1 MEPWIPFVYDT
12 IKEIMPD
19 VIVSDF
25 WARAGC
31 KAGDRLGIPTIINV
45 PGPLEMIQMASLTKI
60 PDMS

>member
-1 MEPWIPFVYDT
+1 
-12 IKEIMPD
+12 MPD

-25 WARAGC
+25 WSRAGC